1 MKKLKIVL
9 ILMLCLLPASV
20 NGGEGDPVVEDKAIT
35 GSLKFDAGATVDEFS
50 TDDTLAGDSDTA
62 VPTEQA
68 VKAYVDNVAAGASFT
83 VAAALGTL

>member
-1 MKKLKIVL
+1 MKMLKIVL
-9 ILMLCLLPASV
+9 ILMLCFLPVSV
-20 NGGEGDPVVEDKAIT
+20 SGEAGDPVIENKDIT

-68 VKAYVDNVAAGASFT
+68 VKGYVDNVAAGASFA
-83 VAAALGTL
+83 VAAVLGTL